1 MKVERLIELLKADFY
16 TGVPDSQLK
25 ALCDYLENTYGICEN
40 HIIAANEGNAIGLA
54 AGYYLSTSKIPVI
67 YMQNS
72 GIGNAL
78 NPLVSLMNNNIYG
91 IPSILIIG
99 WRGEP
104 GVKDEPQHKFQ
115 GEITLSLLELM
126 NIPYTVLEKETTE
139 EELSK
144 QLDLFQK
151 ELECGKSVAI
161 VVKKGALTYERK
173 FVKDSDISLTRENAI
188 EKLLVKSK
196 DDIIV
201 STTGKASREV
211 FEIREKHGI
220 GHERD
225 FLTVG
230 SMGHA
235 SSIAAAIAMNKTKRR
250 VWCIDG
256 DGAAIMHM
264 GAMATIGSLEIDNL
278 VHIIINNFSHETVG
292 GMPTVSDNIKWQ
304 QIATAVGYDYT
315 YQAKSEKELEKV
327 LQEIKETRGKLFVEI
342 ITNKYSRK
350 DLGRPTKS
358 TLENRREFMN
368 FLDKDKKMQESIN

>member
-1 MKVERLIELLKADFY
+1 MKVEKLIEVLGVDFY

-25 ALCDYLENTYGICEN
+25 ALCEYLEDTYGICKN
-40 HIIAANEGNAIGLA
+40 HIIAANEGNAVGLA
-54 AGYYLSTSKIPVI
+54 AGYYLSTGKIPVI

-78 NPLVSLMNNNIYG
+78 NPLVSLMNDNIYG

-104 GVKDEPQHKFQ
+104 GVKDEPQHKYQ
-115 GEITLSLLELM
+115 GKITLDLLNLM
-126 NIPYTVLEKETTE
+126 DIRYTVLTQETTE
-139 EELSK
+139 EELRK
-144 QLDLFQK
+144 QLSVFQK
-151 ELECGKSVAI
+151 DLKMGKTVAL
-161 VVKKGALTYERK
+161 VVKKGALIYEGKLTQESR
-173 FVKDSDISLTRENAI
+173 ISLSRESAI
-188 EKLLVKSK
+188 EKILLGSK
-196 DDIIV
+196 DDIII

-211 FEIREKHGI
+211 FEIREKSEM

-235 SSIAAAIAMNKTKRR
+235 SSIATSIAMNKTNKR

-256 DGAAIMHM
+256 DGAMIMHM
-264 GAMATIGSLEIDNL
+264 GAIATLGSIDIDNL
-278 VHIIINNFSHETVG
+278 VHVLINNFSHETVG